1 MQIISELEPTRR
13 GPYAGAVLYLD
24 FAGNLNSCITI
35 RSVVVKDK
43 KAYVQVGA
51 GIVADSVPEREYD
64 ETMNKGK
71 AMLRA
76 IEMAQE
82 ESRS

>member
-1 MQIISELEPTRR
+1 
-13 GPYAGAVLYLD
+13 
-24 FAGNLNSCITI
+24 
-35 RSVVVKDK
+35 VVVTGK

-51 GIVADSVPEREYD
+51 GIVADSVPEREYE

-76 IEMAQE
+76 IEMAHQE
-82 ESRS
+82 GSKGSRGSKGVRRRQRK